1 MNSSETVWDPE
12 ASNRRGGRRN
22 GDHMI
27 CLSGDENM
35 EVCFLQWILF
45 SSKFWD
51 KGVEDLKI

>member
-12 ASNRRGGRRN
+12 ANNRRGGRRN

-45 SSKFWD
+45 SSKF
-51 KGVEDLKI
+51 